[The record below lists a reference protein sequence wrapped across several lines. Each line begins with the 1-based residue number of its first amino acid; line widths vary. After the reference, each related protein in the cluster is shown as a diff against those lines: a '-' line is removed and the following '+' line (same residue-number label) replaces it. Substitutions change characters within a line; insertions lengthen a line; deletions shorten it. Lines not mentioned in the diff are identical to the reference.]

1 MTLRAV
7 PPDDDYAPDEFPTPR
22 SLPDFEGQKV
32 EGLLAK
38 LTSVSGLEISDEIH
52 RIDDTIRLLVTGRI
66 TRVDHV
72 VNAKTGR
79 LERVETIA
87 VSECF
92 QVPWDALS
100 DLMEE

>member
-1 MTLRAV
+1 MSLRAV
-7 PPDDDYAPDEFPTPR
+7 SHDDDYAPDEFPAPR
-22 SLPDFEGQKV
+22 DMYDFEGQKV

-38 LTSVSGLEISDEIH
+38 LTSVSGLEISDDIH
-52 RIDDTIRLLVTGRI
+52 RIDDTVRMLVTGRV

-79 LERVETIA
+79 LERIETIQ
-87 VSECF
+87 VSEVI

-100 DLMEE
+100 ELME

>member
-7 PPDDDYAPDEFPTPR
+7 PSDDQFPDEFPAPR
-22 SLPDFEGQKV
+22 NLPDFEGQKV
-32 EGLLAK
+32 EGLLAR
-38 LTSVSGLEISDEIH
+38 LTSVTGLEISDDVH
-52 RIDDTIRLLVTGRI
+52 RIDDTVRLLVTGRV

-87 VSECF
+87 VSEAI

-100 DLMEE
+100 DLME